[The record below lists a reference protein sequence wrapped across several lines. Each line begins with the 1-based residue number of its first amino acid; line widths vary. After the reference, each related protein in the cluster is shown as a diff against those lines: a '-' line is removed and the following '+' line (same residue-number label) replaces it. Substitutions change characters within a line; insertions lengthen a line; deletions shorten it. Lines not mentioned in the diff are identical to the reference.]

1 MNILKLS
8 ILSLIISLLIFNI
21 NCSDDD
27 IKKLNECYE
36 KFDEVD
42 FFILEYQDLNKVD
55 IQNFHD
61 IIQKIRQLTSYIT
74 RCMLIDNF
82 KVSGAILREELLSKR
97 REIENKYVELTQ
109 GK

>member
-21 NCSDDD
+21 NCSDD
-27 IKKLNECYE
+27 IKKLYECLE

-74 RCMLIDNF
+74 RCMFIDNF
-82 KVSGAILREELLSKR
+82 KYSGAILREKLLNKR